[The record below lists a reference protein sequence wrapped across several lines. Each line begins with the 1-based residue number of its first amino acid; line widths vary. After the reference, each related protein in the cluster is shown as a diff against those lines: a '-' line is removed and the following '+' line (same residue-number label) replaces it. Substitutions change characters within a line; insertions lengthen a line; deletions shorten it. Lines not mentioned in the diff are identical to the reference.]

1 MIEVNDLSVSQYPSN
16 KSISFET
23 PMLRS
28 DLCDCNYA
36 YILVKE
42 KVTVEGTNENTRTD
56 KMLA

>member
-1 MIEVNDLSVSQYPSN
+1 MIEVNDLSASQYPSS

-42 KVTVEGTNENTRTD
+42 KITAEGTNEINRTD